1 MSSVDCAVILAGG
14 KGTRLLP
21 LTSNTPKPL
30 IPVALTPMIDFAI
43 QQVLD
48 AGIKKIIVAVKYLGD
63 QIRDYLETSA
73 KYKNIE
79 FIIPDINPIGTADAV
94 RLVSDIIDGDF
105 VVTMADIV
113 SNLSLTKM
121 INFFKKTNAY
131 ATISLKNIDFPTKK
145 FGVIMLDEH
154 QNIDV
159 FLEKPLPQ
167 DLLFTTL
174 AFAYRPATE
183 FHQNLVNTGIYV
195 FQHKVLEILEKF
207 SDIIDFGKDVF
218 PYLLQE
224 RFKLNGYVADYY
236 WLDCGNIKSYLWAN
250 YDILRGFVEGFAP
263 PGINNNGIWIGKNAQ
278 ISDKAILKQPVI
290 IGNNIVVEE
299 DVSIGPFSVIGNNV
313 TIREKCVI
321 DQSVIWDN
329 SEIGKES
336 QIIESV
342 VCNNMLLDDRK
353 IVKNFSAI
361 AKVEKEELVEFK

>member
-1 MSSVDCAVILAGG
+1 MSSVDCAIILAGG

-48 AGIKKIIVAVKYLGD
+48 AGIKKIIVAVNYLGD
-63 QIRDYLETSA
+63 QLRNDLEPRD
-73 KYKNIE
+73 KYKDLD

-94 RLVSDIIDGDF
+94 RCVSDYIDGDF

-113 SNLSLTKM
+113 SNLSLKKL
-121 INFFKKTNAY
+121 INFFKKTSAY
-131 ATISLKNIDFPTKK
+131 ATISLKNINFPTKK
-145 FGVIMLDEH
+145 FGVIMLDEN

-195 FQHKVLEILEKF
+195 FQHKILEILDKF
-207 SDIIDFGKDVF
+207 NDINDFGKDVF

-250 YDILRGFVEGFAP
+250 YDILRGFVEGFTP
-263 PGINNNGIWIGKNAQ
+263 PGINNNGIWLGKNTQ
-278 ISDKAILKQPVI
+278 ISDKAILKQPVL
-290 IGNNIVVEE
+290 IGDNVVVEE
-299 DVSIGPFSVIGNNV
+299 NVSIKPFSVIGHNV
-313 TIREKCVI
+313 IIREKCVI

-342 VCNNMLLDDRK
+342 VCNDMFLDDRK

-361 AKVEKEELVEFK
+361 AKVEKEEIVEFK